1 MGLVTLKRSQ
11 TTTYLLLSSSSSSL
25 LLFLLFGLQV
35 PDCVHGGI
43 ALGGTLTH

>member
-11 TTTYLLLSSSSSSL
+11 TTTYFLLSSSSS